1 MRYFLVETQSGGCD
15 YTIGC
20 GLRVSE
26 LPFVKSTE
34 EAKIEAAKQIGVSWR
49 NSHEGGIEGGI
60 DGAKLLV
67 VSEEIDLESFLNE
80 EKQKRISAAQAR
92 KDAKQKKDEL
102 AELERLAKKHGKTVQ

>member
-20 GLRVSE
+20 GLRISE

-34 EAKIEAAKQIGVSWR
+34 EAKVEAAKQIGVSWR
-49 NSHEGGIEGGI
+49 NSHEGGI

-67 VSEEIDLESFLNE
+67 VSEEIDLESFLNQ